1 VKHAQLALLA
11 TQRDELIESEQDRRA
26 AEVVREVG
34 VLDEPYAAMEQDE
47 HVEDV
52 EQLVGGPEG
61 GEDVRASGRRGED
74 VDDADGDHQQDAGE
88 TCVSPARSLLYV
100 PPATETCG
108 SGSLPEDFYFTLMP
122 LVWRREEHSACKN

>member
-34 VLDEPYAAMEQDE
+34 VLDEPYAAVQQDE
-47 HVEDV
+47 DVEDV

-88 TCVSPARSLLYV
+88 TCVSPARSLLLTHV
-100 PPATETCG
+100 GPGLCQKI
-108 SGSLPEDFYFTLMP
+108 FYFTGWASGRAFGL
-122 LVWRREEHSACKN
+122 